1 MGVHAISQ
9 VLPFPQVKP
18 PTPGLAANVLVLAS
32 SYEELA
38 REARGGVTLRAVEN
52 SERPGARLRRRR
64 EDLREVTERRRSEA
78 RRPAN
83 DGLERRKR
91 TAPGEFGLHISAD
104 PYPERVQ
111 HSTPFVAQV
120 IGQAI
125 GQTIAG
131 AGALAEA
138 DLSAGVAAYDG
149 AAARTESYFGA
160 HAPVEFRV

>member
-1 MGVHAISQ
+1 MGVHAVAQ
-9 VLPFPQVKP
+9 VLQFPPVKP
-18 PTPGLAANVLVLAS
+18 PSVGFVANALVPTP
-32 SYEELA
+32 SYEELD
-38 REARGGVTLRAVEN
+38 RQARGGVIQRTIED
-52 SERPGARLRRRR
+52 SGRPGARLRRRR
-64 EDLREVTERRRSEA
+64 EDLREVTERRRTDS

-83 DGLERRKR
+83 DRSDRGGRS
-91 TAPGEFGLHISAD
+91 APGEFGLHIAAD

-125 GQTIAG
+125 VHTG
-131 AGALAEA
+131 ASAEA
-138 DLSAGVAAYDG
+138 DLNAGVAAYDG

>member
-18 PTPGLAANVLVLAS
+18 PSPGLAANALVHAP
-32 SYEELA
+32 SYEELD
-38 REARGGVTLRAVEN
+38 RQARGGVTLRAIET

-64 EDLREVTERRRSEA
+64 EDLREVSERRRSES

-83 DGLERRKR
+83 DRPERRSR
-91 TAPGEFGLHISAD
+91 TAGEFGMHIAAD

-125 GQTIAG
+125 AP

-138 DLSAGVAAYDG
+138 DLNAGVTAYDG
-149 AAARTESYFGA
+149 AAARNQSYFGA
-160 HAPVEFRV
+160 FAPVEISA

>member
-9 VLPFPQVKP
+9 VLPFPPVKP
-18 PTPGLAANVLVLAS
+18 ASAGFAANALVPTP
-32 SYEELA
+32 SYEELD
-38 REARGGVTLRAVEN
+38 RQARGGVIQRTIED

-64 EDLREVTERRRSEA
+64 EDLREVFERRRSDS

-83 DGLERRKR
+83 DRLERGGR
-91 TAPGEFGLHISAD
+91 TAPGEFGLHIAAD

-120 IGQAI
+120 IGQTVAH
-125 GQTIAG
+125 AG
-131 AGALAEA
+131 AFAET
-138 DLSAGVAAYDG
+138 DLNAGVAAYDG

-160 HAPVEFRV
+160 HAPVEFHA

>member
-1 MGVHAISQ
+1 MGVHVISQ

-32 SYEELA
+32 SNEELA
-38 REARGGVTLRAVEN
+38 REARGGVTLRAIEN
-52 SERPGARLRRRR
+52 SERSGARLRRRR

-83 DGLERRKR
+83 DGLERRSR
-91 TAPGEFGLHISAD
+91 TAPGEFGLHIAAD

-120 IGQAI
+120 IGQ
-125 GQTIAG
+125 TIAG
-131 AGALAEA
+131 TGALAEA
-138 DLSAGVAAYDG
+138 DLTAGVAAYDG